1 MLERMERM
9 TVSQE
14 KIPNELSKLVLESK
28 SKIQSLI
35 SFNHGQNA
43 HELCSFNIRKQNH
56 DLFILYWK
64 NLPLVTHSIE
74 NY

>member
-1 MLERMERM
+1 M

-28 SKIQSLI
+28 SKICLKPSLK
-35 SFNHGQNA
+35 SFNLGQNP